1 LIKIID
7 DVLTKNLPPSPRL
20 YMSTVSNSGA
30 AQSTTLALPILVGG
44 GVAGLLDMTSA
55 YISFGRYMPIG
66 IAGGIVGAAGRHRS
80 VGQYILGLS
89 IHYFIAFSAA
99 AVYCLASKKLEF
111 LRDHFVVCGIAVFLV
126 MQLVVLP
133 LSAYHAMGPYQYRG
147 LVQGLLVHMFLIGL
161 PISTSLRMLS
171 R

>member
-1 LIKIID
+1 MPAVS
-7 DVLTKNLPPSPRL
+7 VL
-20 YMSTVSNSGA
+20 A
-30 AQSTTLALPILVGG
+30 ARQTSLVLPIFVGG

-66 IAGGIVGAAGRHRS
+66 IAGGLLGAAARH
-80 VGQYILGLS
+80 VTAGQYILGLC

-99 AVYCLASKKLEF
+99 TAYCLASRKLEF
-111 LRDHFVVCGIAVFLV
+111 LREHFFVCGLFFGIGFFLF

-133 LSAYHAMGPYQYRG
+133 LSAYHAMGPYTYRG
-147 LVQGLLVHMFLIGL
+147 LVQGLLAHMFLIGL